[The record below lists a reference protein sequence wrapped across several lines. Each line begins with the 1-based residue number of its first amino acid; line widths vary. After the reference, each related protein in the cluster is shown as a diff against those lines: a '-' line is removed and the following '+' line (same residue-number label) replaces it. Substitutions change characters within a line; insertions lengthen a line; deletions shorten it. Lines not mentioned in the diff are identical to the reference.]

1 MTDMIWE
8 GIFKEVLLCTTT
20 LPLKALILQMII
32 AYENESFQFK
42 MKVC

>member
-8 GIFKEVLLCTTT
+8 GILKEVLLCTTT
-20 LPLKALILQMII
+20 LKALMLQMII